1 MQSVKDKDAVVAALK
16 TVAPL
21 YNQLYAAAKAALV
34 PLPGRAAPASACL
47 PGYPPPPSVSLM
59 ELFSCTPQVD
69 STPSAPPPPLPTRPL
84 PCPPAAEAV
93 ATMKREASPF
103 RYDDTLAAAAA
114 DWGSFKDEGGWV
126 GLMGGVCAIGCD

>member
-47 PGYPPPPSVSLM
+47 PGYP
-59 ELFSCTPQVD
+59 
-69 STPSAPPPPLPTRPL
+69 PSAPPPPLPTRPL